1 MKIPRLL
8 IAGTHSGVGKTTVTA
23 GLIQAFT
30 RQGFKVQ
37 PFKAGP
43 DYIDPG
49 YHSEAAGRLCRNLDS
64 WLIPPRRLPELFQRS
79 CRGADLAVIEGVM
92 GLYDGASATGDA
104 GSTAELAKLLD
115 CPVLLVLDASAV
127 SRSAAAVVRGFRDMD
142 RKVRIAGCIVNRLSG
157 LGHYRLVKEG
167 IERLA
172 GVPVVGWLPKDPEIH
187 LPERHLGLVPAIER
201 KGLPP
206 LMKRLERV
214 VAANFDLP
222 AIRRIAE
229 GAPLMSSLR
238 APKGRSNLRDCFVAG
253 APRNDSRVPIAVARD
268 EAFHFY
274 YPENLE
280 LLEDLGTELVPFS
293 PLKDRRLPRGVAALY
308 LGGGFPEV
316 FAPQLARNR
325 RMKEDIRWAV
335 NAGLPT
341 YAECGGLMYL
351 ARSISAADGRR
362 HRMAGL
368 IPADVRMTDR
378 LQNFG
383 YQEVRSKGANLLARA
398 GEKARG
404 HEFHHSILE
413 RWAPAV
419 TEAAPSLLPRKC
431 RGAGAPRPVRPA
443 YEIRARRGGAVRLEG
458 YADGSLL
465 ASYVHLHFWS
475 QPRWAERFVQSARA
489 FKVMFLAALL
499 LPGVGLRLSWAEESG
514 RMNEVVVTA
523 TKAKT
528 PQKQVTR
535 AVSVVSGEG
544 MGEREGRFVT
554 DSLNSVPGTFVR
566 RSGGFGKTT
575 SLVIRGSSDTQVQV
589 TLDGA
594 RVGSTTTG
602 NFNFNHLAPDNLER
616 VEILRGPNS
625 VLYGADA
632 MGGVVNL
639 ETHRGEGPLSG
650 SYTQEVGSWDT
661 WRESSSVQ
669 AGVGPWH
676 LSGGISRLDTQG
688 LSDNDEYQDTN
699 ISARVG
705 YDFGPDH
712 TLDVTVRNSLSIVG
726 IDDGAFRPD
735 PNRKDRERQTIGS
748 VRWSS
753 PVTPWWS
760 QSLRFSTD
768 IANLIDNDP
777 SDRSTNANSLFKLDT
792 ERYGAEWSNRF
803 TPVEWDA
810 VTLGVE
816 FEDREAD
823 NRSFSKTQTTRAVY
837 LENQWNPTPDLTI
850 LTGGRLFH
858 ESAFGTD
865 NVLDASAAYFFS
877 PLGVKFRGGYGQGF
891 RVPTL
896 NELFFP
902 NFGNPALQAENSET
916 MEAGV
921 EQVIFKDLL
930 EWSTT
935 FFRTNYENLIQ
946 FVNVGGTTLPLNVGK
961 ARVDGVELETKLGPW
976 NHWSL
981 EGSYTHLIH
990 GSRPSGEELLRV
1002 PNNTFGTGLSF
1013 APGKWE
1019 ARLDGLLV
1027 SSREESTSGGRNKQE
1042 GYFKLDFYGKYQFKE
1057 WLRGFVR
1064 VENLT
1069 NRNYREIL
1077 GFDAPGLT
1085 ATVGVTVEK

>member
-23 GLIQAFT
+23 ALIRLFV
-30 RQGFKVQ
+30 RQGLKVQ

-49 YHSEAAGRLCRNLDS
+49 YHSAMAGRLCRNLDS

-79 CRGADLAVIEGVM
+79 CQGADLGVIEGVM
-92 GLYDGASATGDA
+92 GLYDGISATRDA

-127 SRSAAAVVRGFRDMD
+127 SRSAAAVARGFRDMD
-142 RKVRIAGCIVNRLSG
+142 RKVQIAGCIVNRLSG
-157 LGHYRLVKEG
+157 PAHYQLVKEG
-167 IERLA
+167 IEKLA
-172 GVPVVGWLPKDPEIH
+172 GLPVVGWLPKEPEIH
-187 LPERHLGLVPAIER
+187 LPERHLGLVPAAER

-206 LMKRLERV
+206 LMKRLERL
-214 VAANFDLP
+214 AAARFDLP
-222 AIRRIAE
+222 AIRRIAAKA
-229 GAPLMSSLR
+229 GPLQDR
-238 APKGRSNLRDCFVAG
+238 FAAG
-253 APRNDSRVPIAVARD
+253 VPRRGKKVPIALARD

-280 LLEDLGTELVPFS
+280 LLEDLGAELVSFS
-293 PLKDRRLPRGVAALY
+293 PLKDRRLPRGAGALY

-316 FAPQLARNR
+316 FAPGLSRNL
-325 RMKEDIRWAV
+325 RMKREVREAV
-335 NAGLPT
+335 SAGMPA

-351 ARSISAADGRR
+351 ARSISATGGRR
-362 HRMAGL
+362 YPMAGL
-368 IPADVRMTDR
+368 VPADVRMTDR

-383 YQEVRSKGANLLARA
+383 YQEVRSKGTNLLARA

-404 HEFHHSILE
+404 HEFHHSALE
-413 RWAPAV
+413 HRAV
-419 TEAAPSLLPRKC
+419 F
-431 RGAGAPRPVRPA
+431 RPA
-443 YEIRARRGGAVRLEG
+443 YEIRARRGGATRLEG

-475 QPRWAERFVQSARA
+475 QPRWAERFVQSARSYIHGEKKMSRLEQGVL
-489 FKVMFLAALL
+489 FVALFSVF
-499 LPGVGLRLSWAEESG
+499 VGADFRPAWAEESS
-514 RMNEVVVTA
+514 RMNAVVVTA

-528 PQKQVTR
+528 PKKEVTR
-535 AVSVVSGEG
+535 AVSVVSGEQ
-544 MGEREGRFVT
+544 MGEKEGGFLAEGLR
-554 DSLNSVPGTFVR
+554 SVPGVFVR
-566 RSGGFGKTT
+566 RSGGFGRTS
-575 SLVIRGSSDTQVQV
+575 SLVIRGSSAPQVHV
-589 TLDGA
+589 TMDGA

-602 NFNFNHLAPDNLER
+602 FFDFNQPSGVNVER

-639 ETHRGEGPLSG
+639 ETRRGQGPFSG

-661 WRESSSVQ
+661 WREEAQ
-669 AGVGPWH
+669 MQGAVGPWH
-676 LSGGISRLDTQG
+676 LSGGVSRLDMQG
-688 LSDNDEYQDTN
+688 LSTNDEYQDTN
-699 ISARVG
+699 LSTRVG
-705 YDFGPDH
+705 YDFTPDN
-712 TLDVTVRNSLSIVG
+712 TLDVTVRNILSIVG
-726 IDDGAFRPD
+726 IDDSATRPD

-748 VRWSS
+748 VRWNS
-753 PVTPWWS
+753 PVTSWWN
-760 QSLRFSTD
+760 QTVRLSTN

-777 SDRSTNANSLFKLDT
+777 SDGAGNVNALFKLDT
-792 ERYGAEWSNRF
+792 ERYGAEWINRF
-803 TPVEWDA
+803 KPVDWDA
-810 VTLGVE
+810 VTLGIE

-837 LENQWNPTPDLTI
+837 LQNQWNPVPDLTI
-850 LTGGRLFH
+850 LTGGRFFR
-858 ESAFGTD
+858 ESAFGSD
-865 NVLDASAAYFFS
+865 NVLDASAAYFFA
-877 PLGVKFRGGYGQGF
+877 PLGMKFRGGYGQAF

-902 NFGNPALQAENSET
+902 NFGNPNLQAENSET
-916 MEAGV
+916 IEAGV
-921 EQVIFKDLL
+921 EQVVFDDLL
-930 EWSTT
+930 EWSST

-946 FVNVGGTTLPLNVGK
+946 FVNVGGTTLPINVGK
-961 ARVDGVELETKLGPW
+961 ARVDGVELEAKLGPW
-976 NHWSL
+976 EHWSL
-981 EGSYTHLIH
+981 EGSFTHLSH
-990 GSRPSGEELLRV
+990 TSRPVKEELLRI
-1002 PNNTFGTGLSF
+1002 PNNTLGAALVF
-1013 APGKWE
+1013 APAKWE

-1027 SSREESTSGGRNKQE
+1027 SSREESVTGGRNKQE